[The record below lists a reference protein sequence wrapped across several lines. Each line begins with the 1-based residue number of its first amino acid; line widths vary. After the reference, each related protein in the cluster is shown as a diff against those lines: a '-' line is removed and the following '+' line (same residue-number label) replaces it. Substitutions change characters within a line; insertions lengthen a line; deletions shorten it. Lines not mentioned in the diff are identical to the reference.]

1 MAPKRRTKRAKRR
14 AVGPERNNWRRSSQ
28 VWAVSTALAAVV
40 LGGVWM
46 FRSGQTTQAS
56 PGVAPSSASVATPQA
71 QPVVRSL
78 RVDVLREFSHERD
91 AYTQGL
97 VWWNDSLFESTGLER
112 QSTLRRLDVQTGRV
126 EQRLDLEAQ
135 YFGEGL
141 ALVDR
146 RLVMLT
152 LRAERAFT
160 FDRASFEFGATYK
173 YQGAGWGLC
182 YDGARLVMS
191 DGSDRLTFRD
201 PETFEPVG
209 EVRVRL
215 RGQPLHKLNELECVD
230 GILGMGGRVV
240 QLHPTG
246 FAQGLGDKDHHGRAV
261 TRLAIAIYG
270 EAIAVEFGPSVVPVV
285 AEGVPERNRRY
296 EKGQE
301 NGQGMS
307 HGHGRCSCAKSF
319 LPLGVSR

>member
-1 MAPKRRTKRAKRR
+1 MGPKRRTKRAKRR
-14 AVGPERNNWRRSSQ
+14 AVGPARNNRGRSAQ
-28 VWAVSTALAAVV
+28 VWAISTALAAVV
-40 LGGVWM
+40 LGGVWTL
-46 FRSGQTTQAS
+46 RSVPTTQAS
-56 PGVAPSSASVATPQA
+56 PGVAPSSAPVATPQA

-230 GILGMGGRVV
+230 GLVYANVYQEDFLVRIDPETGWVTDDIDATGLIVATDLLPGQDRVYDAV
-240 QLHPTG
+240 LNGIAYDPRAETFYITG
-246 FAQGLGDKDHHGRAV
+246 KRWPKMFEVRF
-261 TRLAIAIYG
+261 
-270 EAIAVEFGPSVVPVV
+270 VE
-285 AEGVPERNRRY
+285 
-296 EKGQE
+296 
-301 NGQGMS
+301 
-307 HGHGRCSCAKSF
+307 
-319 LPLGVSR
+319 